1 MQWTDDTG
9 PFEYLVLEFPGERVT
24 EEVAEALAELVASQ
38 AVRVLDLVFLHK
50 DADGVLVWFEADES
64 DSPDADV
71 LAVLDAEHCDLVSE
85 DDIRLA
91 GASLAAASC
100 GCLIVVENL
109 WEARLEQAVRRAN
122 GRVTADERV
131 SRDDAQA
138 ALAYAESG
146 ADA

>member
-9 PFEYLVLEFPGERVT
+9 PFEYLVLELPGERVT

-50 DADGVLVWFEADES
+50 DADGVLEWAEADEP

-71 LAVLDAEHCDLVSE
+71 LAILDAEHCDLVSE

-100 GCLIVVENL
+100 GCLLVVENL
-109 WEARLEQAVRRAN
+109 WEARLAQAVRRAH
-122 GRVTADERV
+122 GRVAADERV
-131 SRDDAQA
+131 PVSDVQA
-138 ALAYAESG
+138 ALAYA
-146 ADA
+146 ADGEG